1 MLFPQKTGNKLKRP
15 TFEYQDNRF
24 FTAGGVLRQYGL
36 RNTTTTMQ
44 SNTDDSIDEPV

>member
-24 FTAGGVLRQYGL
+24 FTAGGSIAAIWLAQYH
-36 RNTTTTMQ
+36 NNNAEQ
-44 SNTDDSIDEPV
+44 Y